1 MFPVFF
7 TDLSIMI
14 TICKTVYHFGEEIRN
29 MKDIYKEERENIFR
43 MMIVHHYAVL
53 GRFIREGHWF

>member
-14 TICKTVYHFGEEIRN
+14 TICKTVYHFGEEIRKI
-29 MKDIYKEERENIFR
+29 KDIYKEERENIFR

-53 GRFIREGHWF
+53 GRFI